1 MPISLS
7 TIRCRLDA
15 DLDSA
20 LFSYQERLGDQLIRA
35 RAQLAALRSLGAA
48 VSSEFSEPLRR
59 DLDALLA
66 SADTSTEVITD
77 TTRLCLGDTT
87 TEREAA
93 VSDRFAITVVGGRII
108 PPGDTSLSSIS
119 SLARVLGSFEAI
131 FDLIPELADVVGS
144 DSDPSLR
151 PPSEESTFYLIS
163 TYINRTVTP
172 ATACTPEIVVER
184 EITIGTD
191 RPISESLASAGISS
205 DELRLYVFWLGSPRA
220 TASSRAKARRLELST
235 SQFVDA
241 VSSTNRSN
249 FFVRVIADPTDISRV
264 SSSFGDDA
272 SSVLRRVSGPIA
284 LFPSVGVLASYLS
297 NSLRAS
303 SPGSVGPT
311 GLPDFSSPALSLLT
325 VLDVDKTF
333 KLRDKAIA
341 LVEDGGETES
351 AAAFAEAMGNAI
363 RSQVEVISTI
373 ISEAQSVVSSVV
385 NEVVALTSV
394 VNMLLNDQSTGLMD
408 CMLGPTFSASSLAPS
423 ISGSLDVGL
432 GSLGTPGVPGASTSN
447 PLEGIL
453 STIENQSALLN
464 TFFQSLS
471 GFVGSLSDISC
482 SGSFTSSAVASL
494 VSSGMPF
501 SCINDPV
508 RDSNFEIPPVTMETL
523 EVTQVVMGLLT
534 QIFDT
539 VRSNLRSLR
548 LTTSSLSLSLRINLA
563 RRDSSFSASSLPS
576 LPGSP
581 GCASPEAARLAALLV
596 ARSIEGFTSPV

>member
-35 RAQLAALRSLGAA
+35 RAQLAALRSLGAT

-66 SADTSTEVITD
+66 VADTSTEVITD
-77 TTRLCLGDTT
+77 TTRLCLGDTV

-93 VSDRFAITVVGGRII
+93 VSDRFALTVVGGRVI
-108 PPGDTSLSSIS
+108 PPGDTNLSAIA

-131 FDLIPELADVVGS
+131 FDLIPELADVVSS
-144 DSDPSLR
+144 DYDPSLR
-151 PPSEESTFYLIS
+151 PPSDASTFYLVS
-163 TYINRTVTP
+163 TYISRTVTP
-172 ATACTPEIVVER
+172 PTACTPEIVVER
-184 EITIGTD
+184 EITLGTD
-191 RPISESLASAGISS
+191 RPISETLASAGITP

-220 TASSRAKARRLELST
+220 TASARAKARRLELSS

-241 VSSTNRSN
+241 VSSTSRSN
-249 FFVRVIADPTDISRV
+249 FFVRVISEPDDVSRV
-264 SSSFGDDA
+264 YSSFGDEA
-272 SSVLRRVSGPIA
+272 SVVLSRVTAPVE
-284 LFPSVGVLASYLS
+284 LFPSAAVLVSYLS
-297 NSLRAS
+297 NVLRAS

-311 GLPDFSSPALSLLT
+311 GLPDLSSPALSLLT
-325 VLDVDKTF
+325 VLDLDKTF
-333 KLRDKAIA
+333 KLRDMATA
-341 LVEDGGETES
+341 LVDDGGDTES
-351 AAAFAEAMGNAI
+351 AAAFAEAMGNLI
-363 RSQVEVISTI
+363 QSQVEVISTI
-373 ISEAQSVVSSVV
+373 VSEAQSVVSSVV

-394 VNMLLNDQSTGLMD
+394 VNMLLNDQSNGLMD
-408 CMLGPTFSASSLAPS
+408 CMLGSTFSSSSLAPS
-423 ISGSLDVGL
+423 ISGSLDLGL
-432 GSLGTPGVPGASTSN
+432 GGLGTPGTPGASTSN

-453 STIENQSALLN
+453 NTIEKQSELLN

-471 GFVGSLSDISC
+471 GFVGSLSDMSC
-482 SGSFTSSAVASL
+482 SGSFTSSAITSL
-494 VSSGMPF
+494 TSSGMPF

-508 RDSNFEIPPVTMETL
+508 RDSDFEIPPVTRETL
-523 EVTQVVMGLLT
+523 EVTQLVMGFLT

-539 VRSNLRSLR
+539 VRTNLRSLR

-581 GCASPEAARLAALLV
+581 GCASPEAAQLAALLV
-596 ARSIEGFTSPV
+596 ARSIKGFTSPV